1 MKAAVQYFPVVHIS
15 LCCFV
20 FAIQGGCFES
30 VLNTV
35 ARVTPYNQNLCGI
48 CVAPCKA
55 IRIPKSG
62 KCLTVQSE
70 SISWAFE
77 IGLQLK
83 ESGNLLFGLI
93 SGKQVRFHR

>member
-1 MKAAVQYFPVVHIS
+1 MKAAGQNFPVVHIS

-30 VLNTV
+30 VMKHSALPP
-35 ARVTPYNQNLCGI
+35 VTKTSAEY
-48 CVAPCKA
+48 
-55 IRIPKSG
+55 
-62 KCLTVQSE
+62 VQSE